1 MGEIFK
7 PELLTSGRAADWTV
21 KHISVK
27 PNRASGLQP
36 AAIFVCFVDV
46 DHKF

>member
-7 PELLTSGRAADWTV
+7 LELLTSGRAAGWAA

-27 PNRASGLQP
+27 PNGASGLQP